1 MRLVRKNDE
10 LTQIVTA
17 WRAKGKII
25 GLVPTMG
32 WFHQGHLSLMEM
44 ARRKADTV
52 VVSLFINPIQF
63 GQGEDLSTY
72 PYDLGRD
79 MQLAEKTGIDLLFA
93 PAAEDIYPAGF
104 QTSVSVKNL
113 TQGLCGAS
121 RPGHFDGVATV
132 VAKLFNLS
140 QPHLA
145 IFGEKD
151 YQQLAVIRQMVKDLN
166 FNLEIFGHPIVRE
179 SDGLAMSSRNSYL
192 DEEERRH
199 ALCLYTSLK
208 YAQEQ
213 VKKAGSEFPISTLL
227 EEVKRIINATPGC
240 AVDYVEVVDKDTLQP
255 SARIEI
261 NSLMALAVKIN
272 NRVRLIDN
280 ALLDAEKGPLP
291 DKK

>member
-1 MRLVRKNDE
+1 MKLVRKIDE
-10 LTQIVTA
+10 LTHIVMA
-17 WRAKGKII
+17 WRAEGKII

-32 WFHQGHLSLMEM
+32 WFHQGHLALMEM
-44 ARRKADTV
+44 ACGKADKV

-72 PYDLGRD
+72 PHDLARD
-79 MQLAEKTGIDLLFA
+79 MQLAEKTGVDLLFA

-104 QTSVSVKNL
+104 QTGVSVKRL
-113 TQGLCGAS
+113 AKGLCAAS
-121 RPGHFDGVATV
+121 RPDHFDGVATV
-132 VAKLFNLS
+132 VAKLFNMV
-140 QPHLA
+140 QPNLA

-179 SDGLAMSSRNSYL
+179 NDGLAMSSRNSYL
-192 DEEERRH
+192 NKEERQH
-199 ALCLYTSLK
+199 ALCLYKSIQ

-213 VKKAGSEFPISTLL
+213 VKKADSKMPVVRLTD
-227 EEVKRIINATPGC
+227 EVKRIINATPGC
-240 AVDYVEVVDKDTLQP
+240 TVNYVEVVDKDTLLP
-255 SARIEI
+255 SEYIEK
-261 NSLMALAVKIN
+261 NSIMALAVKIN

-280 ALLDAEKGPLP
+280 ILLDAEESTVP

>member
-1 MRLVRKNDE
+1 MRLVQKNDE
-10 LTQIVTA
+10 LTHIVAA
-17 WRAKGKII
+17 WRAEGKII

-44 ARRKADTV
+44 AGSKADKV

-79 MQLAEKTGIDLLFA
+79 MRLAEKTGVDLLFA
-93 PAAEDIYPAGF
+93 PAVADIYPAGF
-104 QTSVSVKNL
+104 QTCVSLKKL

-121 RPGHFDGVATV
+121 RSGHFDGVATV
-132 VAKLFNLS
+132 VAKLFNLV

-192 DEEERRH
+192 NKEERQH
-199 ALCLYTSLK
+199 ALCLYTSLQ
-208 YAQEQ
+208 YAKEQ
-213 VKKAGSEFPISTLL
+213 VKKAGSKLPVATLT
-227 EEVKRIINATPGC
+227 EEVRRIINATPTC
-240 AVDYVEVVDKDTLQP
+240 AVDYVEIVDKETLLP
-255 SARIEI
+255 SEYIEK

-280 ALLDAEKGPLP
+280 ALLDPQEGALP